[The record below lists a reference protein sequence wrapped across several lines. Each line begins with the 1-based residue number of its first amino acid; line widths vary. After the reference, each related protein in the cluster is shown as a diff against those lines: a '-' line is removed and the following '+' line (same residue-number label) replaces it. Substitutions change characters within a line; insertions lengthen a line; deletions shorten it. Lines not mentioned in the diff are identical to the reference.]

1 MQAGTDT
8 KDINEF
14 SKAIAEKEKRKQK
27 ALQENSG
34 SIWSGLGMFGMVGW
48 SVAVPTL
55 AGAAL
60 GIWLD
65 KKNHQSFSWTLS
77 FLVLG
82 LISGIAIAWSWIN
95 KENQTMHQKKDQN
108 ND

>member
-1 MQAGTDT
+1 MQDDIDT
-8 KDINEF
+8 KDNTEF
-14 SKAIAEKEKRKQK
+14 SNAIAEKEKRKQK
-27 ALQENSG
+27 ALHENSG

-65 KKNHQSFSWTLS
+65 KKNQQSFSWTLS
-77 FLVLG
+77 CLVMG
-82 LISGIAIAWSWIN
+82 LVAGSAIAWSWVN
-95 KENQTMHQKKDQN
+95 KENQTMHQKKDEN